1 MITCILT
8 KGATSITLPA
18 PTIDRTRAA
27 QNFQAT
33 GRGEEGTV
41 FVYSSALSTYQT
53 SLVFEGLTD
62 AEKDDLLSF
71 FRDAVSGVSQ
81 TFTYTNPLGTAY
93 TARFLSPDLDFLK
106 VSDGIWDIQFDLE
119 LSALEG

>member
-1 MITCILT
+1 MITCTFT
-8 KGATSITLPA
+8 KDATSITLPA
-18 PTIDRTRAA
+18 PTIDRPREARK
-27 QNFQAT
+27 FQAQ
-33 GRGEEGTV
+33 GRGEEGTL
-41 FVYSSALSTYQT
+41 FVYSSAVSTFETTLS
-53 SLVFEGLTD
+53 FEGLTD
-62 AEKDDLLSF
+62 SEKDDLLSF
-71 FRDAVSGVSQ
+71 FQTTVSGVSQ